1 MQREQLGTIVSN
13 LEGPSPST
21 VSFVINNGKA
31 HKGMFAELEYS
42 EGLMMLLVED
52 VIKTNRYFERP
63 DSVKVMGEELEKNF
77 PAAEWEFLIAKARP
91 LGVFTDTLVNRPTFP
106 PSPGTKVF
114 VADNERIK
122 KFLGLEEK
130 GIDLGKLQ
138 FHDVELK
145 LNLSKLLQKHL
156 AIVATSGAGKCLSY
170 SSRIQLADGSFE
182 KIGKLVDN
190 ELEKGSIFADGV
202 EYAINNNSSLKV
214 FSLNLD
220 NALVPSRIN
229 VFARR
234 KAPGKLLSIK
244 TRAGKYIECTPE
256 HLIPTF
262 NKSANIDWLPASEL
276 AVGDFSLSP
285 RFSSA
290 GENKTISLNK
300 IQKRNGKDCPEKIL
314 IDTDSARFFAYV
326 LAEGHNFGNGFSFSN
341 SNKDVMKDYFYVCEK
356 LVNEK
361 PHFTKGEKES
371 RVYNKVLATA
381 LKEIGFTS
389 SSWTKFVAKEI
400 LQSSEEV
407 ITSFL
412 GAFIDCDG
420 HVSKK
425 SVEVTLASVELI
437 DAIESMYSRLGVN
450 SHRHIKKVKGRE
462 YSQLIVSGAKNYQI
476 LNEKLFLRI
485 DYKNA
490 ALNRLS
496 SLNANTNVDV
506 VPNLSAV
513 LKEISSVISIHQP
526 GFRALSNYFPRKDNP
541 SFSSLE
547 KWIGVC
553 STQILKLQTGIQSI
567 KNVFFS
573 LPNITEEEALC
584 VVRENYGE
592 FDFNEIA
599 HNSGVSSTTARRVVR
614 GITAPKVSTYKL
626 AANCL
631 RLKNQSDLGV
641 EKILEVNIKENSRIL
656 QEFCK
661 LAGIKMQELCANCGF
676 SIQILNTW
684 ANNGNSFNYSNFY
697 KLANSVYLHAINLE
711 DKLPL
716 IEKKLSYLKSIIDSG
731 LFFDEITSISEIK
744 SSSEYVYD
752 LSIEHSNFISNGLL
766 VHNSYFVSVLLEE
779 LLSRSREQGQI
790 GIVVLDTHGEYT
802 CFGEPVSKENAKSHI
817 DFSSK
822 TRIVDASKIK
832 IACSKLSVFM
842 VSSLISDVSPTQKRA
857 LGNILSKLNAEM
869 RSGAGPFDLGAI
881 RSEIEHVDNEKT
893 AASLHAIV
901 TDLEEMNLFGK
912 IDEPSITDLVKP
924 GQLVVIDLNS
934 VISEKKK
941 QFIVAYI
948 SNKLFNERRSHT
960 KKIPPFALFVEEAH
974 NFLPEGTAAEHAVA
988 RSYLR
993 TIAREG
999 RKFGASLVV
1008 ISQRP
1013 KRLDT
1018 TTLANCNTHVILRI
1032 TNPYDLDHISQS
1044 SEGLDKSSVGIISS
1058 LRVGEALIVGEA
1070 VHAPTFFKVRLRK
1083 SSPSR
1088 HESNLEDAAKAFY
1101 ADELEKDD
1109 EINSFL

>member
-1 MQREQLGTIVSN
+1 MVLEQLGTIVSN

-31 HKGMFAELEYS
+31 HKGMFAELDYS
-42 EGLMMLLVED
+42 EGTMMLLVED

-63 DSVKVMGEELEKNF
+63 DSVKVMGAELEKNF
-77 PAAEWEFLIAKARP
+77 PASEWEFLIAKARP
-91 LGVFTDTLVNRPTFP
+91 LGVFSNSMVTRPTFP

-122 KFLGLEEK
+122 KFLGLQAD
-130 GIDLGKLQ
+130 GISLGKLQ

-170 SSRIQLADGSFE
+170 SSRIQLADGSFI
-182 KIGKLVDN
+182 KIGELVDH
-190 ELEKGSIFADGV
+190 ELEKGVIFADGV
-202 EYAINNNSSLKV
+202 EYAVNSDSSLKV
-214 FSLNLD
+214 FSLNAD
-220 NALVPSRIN
+220 NKIVPSRIN

-234 KAPGKLLSIK
+234 KAPEKLLSIK

-262 NKSANIDWLPASEL
+262 SKNAVVDWLPASEL
-276 AVGDFSLSP
+276 TVGDFSLSP

-290 GENKTISLNK
+290 GENKRMSLNK
-300 IQKRNGKDCPEKIL
+300 MPKKNGKDCPEKVL
-314 IDTDSARFFAYV
+314 VDADSARFFAYV
-326 LAEGHNFGNGFSFSN
+326 LAEGHNFGGGFSFSN
-341 SNKDVMKDYFYVCEK
+341 SNKDVMKDYFFVCEK
-356 LVNEK
+356 AVNEK

-381 LKEIGFTS
+381 LKETGFTN
-389 SSWTKFVAKEI
+389 SSWTKFVPKEI

-425 SVEVTLASVELI
+425 AVEITLASVELI

-450 SHRHIKKVKGRE
+450 SHRDFKKVNGRK
-462 YSQLIVSGAKNYQI
+462 YSRLIVSGANNYKI

-485 DYKNA
+485 DYKSE
-490 ALNRLS
+490 ALKLLS
-496 SLNANTNVDV
+496 SLKSNTNVDI
-506 VPNLSAV
+506 VPNLSSA
-513 LKEISSVISIHQP
+513 LKEISSIISIHQSDFP
-526 GFRALSNYFPRKDNP
+526 VLSNYFSRKDNP
-541 SFSSLE
+541 SFYSLN
-547 KWIGVC
+547 KWIKIC
-553 STQILKLQTGIQSI
+553 NARFSKLQLGIQSI
-567 KNVFFS
+567 KSLFFA

-584 VVRENYGE
+584 GVRENYGK

-599 HNSGVSSTTARRVVR
+599 RNSGVSSTTARRVVR
-614 GITAPKVSTYKL
+614 GITAPTISAYKL

-631 RLKNQSDLGV
+631 NLQNQSDLGL
-641 EKILEVNIKENSRIL
+641 EKVLEVNIKENSRLL

-661 LAGIKMQELCANCGF
+661 LADIKMNELCANCGF
-676 SIQILNTW
+676 SVQILNTW

-697 KLANSVYLHAINLE
+697 KLAKAVYLKAMNLE
-711 DKLPL
+711 DKFHL
-716 IEKKLSYLKSIIDSG
+716 IEKKLSYLKSIVDSG

-744 SSSEYVYD
+744 PSSEYVYD

-779 LLSRSREQGQI
+779 LLSRSREQGAI
-790 GIVVLDTHGEYT
+790 GVVVLDTHGEYT
-802 CFGEPVSKENAKSHI
+802 CFGNPLRPSDKNLV

-822 TRIVDASKIK
+822 TKIVDGSRIK
-832 IACSKLSVFM
+832 IAVSKLNVFM
-842 VSSLISDVSPTQKRA
+842 ISSLISDVSPTQKRA
-857 LGNILSKLNAEM
+857 LGNIFSRLNAEM
-869 RSGAGPFDLGAI
+869 KSGAGPFDLGAV
-881 RSEIEHVDNEKT
+881 RAEIESIDNEKT

-901 TDLEEMNLFGK
+901 NDLEELQLFSK
-912 IDEPSITDLVKP
+912 IDEPSIIDLVKP
-924 GQLVVIDLNS
+924 GQLVVIDLNN

-941 QFIVAYI
+941 QFIVAYL
-948 SNKLFNERRSHT
+948 SNKLFHERRGHG

-974 NFLPEGTAAEHAVA
+974 NFIPEGTASEHALA

-1083 SSPSR
+1083 SAPSR
-1088 HESNLEDAAKAFY
+1088 HESTLEDAAKAFY
-1101 ADELEKDD
+1101 SDDLEKEE